1 MYLIKL
7 KLLLASSL
15 ILAACSTSVETRPVV
30 NTQPIV
36 IPPENPRPVNTRPVE
51 FIVVTDSNRT
61 KLDSEPVWY
70 AMTTGS
76 YENLAYN
83 MQQLIRYISQQ
94 QSQINYYRNITSN

>member
-7 KLLLASSL
+7 KLLLVSSL
-15 ILAACSTSVETRPVV
+15 LLAACSTTVETQPVI

-36 IPPENPRPVNTRPVE
+36 ITPENPRPINTRPVE
-51 FIVVTDSNRT
+51 FIVVTESNRT
-61 KLDSEPVWY
+61 KLDNEPVWY